1 MSFNPANTRD
11 QANISITESFIES
24 TNRLTAD
31 AGSDYGDF
39 GDEEE
44 LAIVEQLLS
53 QVASKT
59 EENASLI
66 VTDIEDYEP
75 PRGLRLPKVLGI
87 EQTRRWEDP
96 PAQTSRD
103 TQTFRDR
110 ISTNSAYIRSAVW
123 PDTDAD

>member
-1 MSFNPANTRD
+1 MSLNPGNSLATS
-11 QANISITESFIES
+11 AISLSDSFIDS

-31 AGSDYGDF
+31 GGSDYGDF

-44 LAIVEQLLS
+44 LAIVDQLLS

-75 PRGLRLPKVLGI
+75 PRGLRLPKVLGV
-87 EQTRRWEDP
+87 EQTRRWEDTP
-96 PAQTSRD
+96 VPAGTD
-103 TQTFRDR
+103 PQTFRDGTASN
-110 ISTNSAYIRSAVW
+110 ST
-123 PDTDAD
+123 